1 MHQFFNYN
9 IMKFWLKIN
18 GGRDRRSNYAIM
30 VVSNS
35 SYASAKALGLEGG
48 ITSSSHYGQL
58 LFTLL

>member
-1 MHQFFNYN
+1 
-9 IMKFWLKIN
+9 MKFWLKIN